1 MPHPPTWPPSAGGGA
16 FESGSVHSLSGS
28 LVFNFAQ
35 LHISPAALQT
45 HIVSAKDPPMWLA
58 P

>member
-1 MPHPPTWPPSAGGGA
+1 MPHPLTWTPSAGGG
-16 FESGSVHSLSGS
+16 FDSGSAHSCSDAV
-28 LVFNFAQ
+28 VFNLAQ
-35 LHISPAALQT
+35 LHMSPAALQT

>member
-1 MPHPPTWPPSAGGGA
+1 MPHPPTWTPSAGGGDD
-16 FESGSVHSLSGS
+16 ESGFVHSSS
-28 LVFNFAQ
+28 SSVVFDFAQ
-35 LHISPAALQT
+35 LHMSPAALQT